1 MIKAIKQWFSP
12 KNKISYVHVVYW
24 FDYKSE
30 KGRNLAFRDKEG
42 KAGFIKRLTGVEA
55 LGELFDVQ
63 GAFVRVF
70 RCPRES
76 FPSLRQYCARL
87 AA

>member
-30 KGRNLAFRDKEG
+30 KGRNLAFRDKEE
-42 KAGFIKRLTGVEA
+42 AINFIQDLKTGDPENQHKFGIV
-55 LGELFDVQ
+55 LDTIEL
-63 GAFVRVF
+63 
-70 RCPRES
+70 
-76 FPSLRQYCARL
+76 L
-87 AA
+87 